1 MNLMQKNQT
10 RKKIKYL
17 IIFFLSVLNMGN
29 TYVSEPVQPERI
41 LENGKSS
48 MVLIY
53 IIEFRDILCTPCSES
68 FLDFSLSL
76 PLEFQKENTWGIVVF
91 ETGHQTNL
99 GEKIIAKKV
108 RGFMNGNQLHF
119 PVFIDFFHIFKTL
132 RTQATQLLL
141 LDSTS
146 LTVKKYDFPLTAKQ
160 KEAILLAVMESL

>member
-1 MNLMQKNQT
+1 MQKNRIQ
-10 RKKIKYL
+10 KKFNRL
-17 IIFFLSVLNMGN
+17 ILCVLCLLNIGN
-29 TYVSEPVQPERI
+29 TFVSESAQPEKI
-41 LENGKSS
+41 WENGKSAV
-48 MVLIY
+48 VLIY
-53 IIEFRDILCTPCSES
+53 IIEFRDILCSPCSES

-91 ETGHQTNL
+91 EPGLQTNL

-108 RGFMNGNQLHF
+108 RGFLKGNQLHF

-132 RTQATQLLL
+132 RTQATQLFL

-146 LTVKKYDFPLTAKQ
+146 LTVKKYDFPLTVKQ

>member
-1 MNLMQKNQT
+1 MILFA
-10 RKKIKYL
+10 L
-17 IIFFLSVLNMGN
+17 CLLNIGN
-29 TYVSEPVQPERI
+29 TFVPEFAQPERMW
-41 LENGKSS
+41 EERKSP
-48 MVLIY
+48 MAVIY
-53 IIEFRDILCTPCSES
+53 IIEFRDILCSPCSES

-91 ETGHQTNL
+91 EPAHQTNL

-108 RGFMNGNQLHF
+108 RGFLKGNQLHF

-132 RTQATQLLL
+132 RTQATQLFL

-146 LTVKKYDFPLTAKQ
+146 LTVKKYDFPLTVKQ